1 VPVCAGAAVVPL
13 VTLENVAIDGAK
25 IKANASP
32 QPKEAG
38 AHSRRRTQT
47 PFERNE
53 AKEESH

>member
-1 VPVCAGAAVVPL
+1 VPL